1 MQKMDEQ
8 AIIIQLSSHGK
19 ILSSRVLGRKIF
31 EEAEKHNFE
40 VVFDFSW
47 VDMVNSSFTDEVF
60 WKIVEKG
67 HNGFKIRNVGNDL
80 IKRLIIIAI
89 EGRRQKRLA

>member
-40 VVFDFSW
+40 VVFDFS
-47 VDMVNSSFTDEVF
+47 
-60 WKIVEKG
+60 
-67 HNGFKIRNVGNDL
+67 
-80 IKRLIIIAI
+80 
-89 EGRRQKRLA
+89 

>member
-1 MQKMDEQ
+1 MNTQ

-19 ILSSRVLGRKIF
+19 ILSSRILGKKIF
-31 EEAEKHNFE
+31 EEAEKHNFK

-60 WKIVEKG
+60 WKMVEGG
-67 HNGFKIRNVGNDL
+67 HGWFKIRNVENDL
-80 IKRLIIIAI
+80 IKRLIIIGI
-89 EGRRQKRLA
+89 EGRRQKVPA